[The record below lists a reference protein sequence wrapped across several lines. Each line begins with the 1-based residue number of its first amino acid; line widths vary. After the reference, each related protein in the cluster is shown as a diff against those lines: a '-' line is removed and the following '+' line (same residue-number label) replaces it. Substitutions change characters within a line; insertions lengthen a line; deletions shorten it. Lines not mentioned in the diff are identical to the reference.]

1 MTEDR
6 KSHLAPNA
14 VNPLTTTPS
23 SPRANHLHTAA
34 TSTLNTHGA
43 NLPSSSFLQRPHSTN
58 PHKHVASNLKQP
70 LPLILSAFAEHS
82 AKGADFWFHALPY
95 FSPAAYSAGTVL
107 FTRSSPATA
116 FYLLSSGILRADY
129 AMPAGSFTESIVA
142 GTTCGELPF
151 FSQTERTATVVADTD
166 VKVWMLDER
175 AWGKLQEEWE
185 EGARELLKV
194 ALGLTKERVDAVVGY
209 VLTSAG

>member
-1 MTEDR
+1 
-6 KSHLAPNA
+6 
-14 VNPLTTTPS
+14 
-23 SPRANHLHTAA
+23 
-34 TSTLNTHGA
+34 
-43 NLPSSSFLQRPHSTN
+43 
-58 PHKHVASNLKQP
+58 
-70 LPLILSAFAEHS
+70 
-82 AKGADFWFHALPY
+82 
-95 FSPAAYSAGTVL
+95 
-107 FTRSSPATA
+107 
-116 FYLLSSGILRADY
+116 
-129 AMPAGSFTESIVA
+129 MPAGSFTESIVA